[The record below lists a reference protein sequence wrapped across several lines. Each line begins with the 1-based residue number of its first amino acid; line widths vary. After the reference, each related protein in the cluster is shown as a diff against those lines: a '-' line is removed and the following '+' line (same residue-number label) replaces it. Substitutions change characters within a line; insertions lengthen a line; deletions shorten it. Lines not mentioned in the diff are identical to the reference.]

1 MSLFSRV
8 WTQTCFLIINRLGWL
23 GSNIR
28 VICFKILNS
37 NSLLKIID
45 SVSSNPYLDFQLTI
59 VFRKVAKALRSKR
72 FQMCR
77 LPTHLKSL
85 STSLRVFPPWN
96 SRVRLDVQILIWF
109 ALYIHVMVVGVLK
122 VCRHRHG
129 YNMLVLF
136 KGLRCLRL
144 HFLFFYYSLILN

>member
-8 WTQTCFLIINRLGWL
+8 WTQTSFLIINRFWWL
-23 GSNIR
+23 RSYIWI
-28 VICFKILNS
+28 ICFKILNS
-37 NSLLKIID
+37 NSLLKIIN
-45 SVSSNPYLDFQLTI
+45 SVSSYPYFNFQLTI
-59 VFRKVAKALRSKR
+59 VFWKVAKALWSKSL
-72 FQMCR
+72 QMSR
-77 LPTHLKSL
+77 LPTFLKSL
-85 STSLRVFPPWN
+85 RTSLRVFPPWN

-109 ALYIHVMVVGVLK
+109 TLFIHFMVLGILK

-144 HFLFFYYSLILN
+144 HFLKFIIVLIL